1 MTNPENTDKSRQV
14 PKRRAFVP
22 SGKHFLSREIAQSFF
37 PMVEVVDPTTG
48 EVFSA
53 YQYKVV
59 FQWQEKFMSD
69 PHKPEYTYPDYMVLQ
84 EYYRH
89 HGNMKNKSFTDLV
102 RSLIL
107 KREFKCQSV
116 IVYDN
121 TGIISGN
128 VMYQSV
134 LDPASNKHEY
144 EINYLFPTRPNY
156 RIHPRYIQ
164 K

>member
-1 MTNPENTDKSRQV
+1 MSDQENTDKSR
-14 PKRRAFVP
+14 PIRKRRAFVP
-22 SGKHFLSREIAQSFF
+22 SGKHFLDKEKAQSFF
-37 PMVEVVDPTTG
+37 PMVEVADPSTG
-48 EVFSA
+48 EVFYA

-59 FQWQEKFMSD
+59 FQWQEKFMID
-69 PHKPEYTYPDYMVLQ
+69 PNKPEYTYPDYMVLQ

-89 HGNMKNKSFTDLV
+89 HGNMRNRSFTDLL

-128 VMYQSV
+128 VMYLSI
-134 LDPASNKHEY
+134 LDPSTNKHVF

-156 RIHPRYIQ
+156 RIHPRYNQ